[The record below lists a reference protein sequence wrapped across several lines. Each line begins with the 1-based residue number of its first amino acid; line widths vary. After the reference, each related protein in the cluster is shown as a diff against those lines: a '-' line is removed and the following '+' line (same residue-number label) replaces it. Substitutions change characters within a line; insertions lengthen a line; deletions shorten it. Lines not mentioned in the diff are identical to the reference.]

1 MLLFSSDSAVW
12 LHDKISVMIG
22 RFAFT
27 KQGIGNTKQN
37 IGDNKAY
44 GTTRSYKV
52 FCKKVQGFFINLFL

>member
-1 MLLFSSDSAVW
+1 
-12 LHDKISVMIG
+12 MIG